1 MSKEDKLFDNLYS
14 KYKDEYSEIFSEYE
28 SGTYTKNDII
38 TFFNSETRKKEKRDE
53 MIAKEKYKEVE
64 KCCNDNNFGKELSEL
79 MVSDS
84 EYITSVVEHVA
95 YAEDFTSGA
104 SFSSRSYMETLI
116 RNRRNRHN
124 DAIQKTI
131 SLSKELIS
139 KGVVF
144 YPDFFDVDKISSI
157 SQDRRDKFGDFIFS
171 FQNARAKVLREREL
185 EEREKGNF
193 INDLKRKT
201 IPDDIIIV
209 DTVERNYRIKVPSKQ
224 DDLNKE
230 FK

>member
-1 MSKEDKLFDNLYS
+1 
-14 KYKDEYSEIFSEYE
+14 
-28 SGTYTKNDII
+28 
-38 TFFNSETRKKEKRDE
+38 
-53 MIAKEKYKEVE
+53 
-64 KCCNDNNFGKELSEL
+64 
-79 MVSDS
+79 
-84 EYITSVVEHVA
+84 
-95 YAEDFTSGA
+95 
-104 SFSSRSYMETLI
+104 METLN